1 MRWWQQARTQ
11 TPLAALLLDVRALEV
26 IASRVGTTW
35 ETYIGNYLRTTWI
48 RMSIQ
53 GELTGTVHAA
63 IHRAESLSSEEH
75 RHRVEA
81 HRAVVVSFVEG
92 GFTIDPQKCLHA
104 LPELAAMFPVHTQ
117 LGRQLRT
124 LDTHLVS
131 PTSSAAGAQ
140 SLLTSGNDSTSVCS
154 VCVTQSHTVGR
165 SMMRASLVL
174 ADTGSV

>member
-1 MRWWQQARTQ
+1 MRWWQQARTR

-35 ETYIGNYLRTTWI
+35 ETYIGDYLRTTWI

-81 HRAVVVSFVEG
+81 HRAVVMSFMEG

-104 LPELAAMFPVHTQ
+104 LPELAAMFPCIPSLAASCGHST
-117 LGRQLRT
+117 RT
-124 LDTHLVS
+124 SSRPLV
-131 PTSSAAGAQ
+131 SAAGAQ

-165 SMMRASLVL
+165 SMMRASPVL
-174 ADTGSV
+174 ADSGSV